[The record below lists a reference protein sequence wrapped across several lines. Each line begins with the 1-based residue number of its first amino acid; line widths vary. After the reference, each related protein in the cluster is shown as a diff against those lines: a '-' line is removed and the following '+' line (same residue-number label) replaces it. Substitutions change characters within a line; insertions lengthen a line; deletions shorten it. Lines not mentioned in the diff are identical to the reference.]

1 MVWVCEELAW
11 TCYGSVGMLSV
22 RVRFDTLFVGHRHC
36 GQPNFSGAALSLLPS
51 HVWTVV

>member
-22 RVRFDTLFVGHRHC
+22 RVRFDTLFSVIAIAVSLT
-36 GQPNFSGAALSLLPS
+36 FLALLSRCC
-51 HVWTVV
+51 